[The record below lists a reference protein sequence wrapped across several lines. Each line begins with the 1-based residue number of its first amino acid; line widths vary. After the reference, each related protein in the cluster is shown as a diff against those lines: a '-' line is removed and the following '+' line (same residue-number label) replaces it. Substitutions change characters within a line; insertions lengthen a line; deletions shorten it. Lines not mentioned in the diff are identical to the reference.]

1 MLAKQAAAKTTWHS
15 RHLVVRSGDKWY
27 MEYGK
32 NGRQFDMRF
41 GSASKISVSPLQLR
55 HQQHPD
61 LISGK
66 RGTGWPGPWPSS
78 FSFDSISFIGGARAA
93 AAEDEEEEELVVGEQ
108 RELVKCL
115 QANTPHH
122 QHNTGKGK
130 KGKSVRESRQAK
142 VQEKC
147 WGEGIGASQWKKR
160 QAGNKERVGKRG

>member
-1 MLAKQAAAKTTWHS
+1 MGERWGRLGVRGCAAVLAKQAAAKTTWHS
-15 RHLVVRSGDKWY
+15 PHLVVRSGDKWY

-78 FSFDSISFIGGARAA
+78 FSFDSISFALWGS
-93 AAEDEEEEELVVGEQ
+93 
-108 RELVKCL
+108 
-115 QANTPHH
+115 
-122 QHNTGKGK
+122 
-130 KGKSVRESRQAK
+130 KSS
-142 VQEKC
+142 
-147 WGEGIGASQWKKR
+147 S
-160 QAGNKERVGKRG
+160 

>member
-78 FSFDSISFIGGARAA
+78 FSFDSISFA
-93 AAEDEEEEELVVGEQ
+93 LLGEQ
-108 RELVKCL
+108 EQQL
-115 QANTPHH
+115 
-122 QHNTGKGK
+122 
-130 KGKSVRESRQAK
+130 
-142 VQEKC
+142 
-147 WGEGIGASQWKKR
+147 KR
-160 QAGNKERVGKRG
+160 WRRRR